1 MDEGSGND
9 QTSIETALREKVEV
23 ASRVA
28 KSVPDFQ
35 DRAFDKILDFL
46 LQSPPARTHGA
57 PAKSDTSPKR
67 ARKQAGTNP
76 SAMERIR
83 PILDAPAELVSDNA
97 EIFNLDSRGKVY
109 KLLALAREKFAIDG
123 LTTVELR
130 AIANEK
136 FRLGIPDGTLTGTLS
151 KSPPT
156 ELGRGSGPGGEVLYK
171 IFQPGIDY
179 LSRLANKR
187 KTEKPSEGSG

>member
-1 MDEGSGND
+1 MEEGAGTDNN
-9 QTSIETALREKVEV
+9 SIEDALREKVQV

-46 LQSPPARTHGA
+46 LQIPSAHTRGEPPKGDA
-57 PAKSDTSPKR
+57 SPKR
-67 ARKQAGTNP
+67 ARRQAGTSP
-76 SAMERIR
+76 SALERVR

-109 KLLALAREKFAIDG
+109 KLLALAREKFGIDG
-123 LTTVELR
+123 LTTMELR
-130 AIANEK
+130 AVANEK
-136 FRLGIPDGTLTGTLS
+136 FRLGIPDGTLTGALS
-151 KSPPT
+151 KAPPT
-156 ELGRGSGPGGEVLYK
+156 ELGRGPGPGGEVLYK

-179 LSRLANKR
+179 LSRLAGKR
-187 KTEKPSEGSG
+187 KPEKLSEGSG